1 MPAWLNLYLLPR
13 CILLEKCPKIERAA
27 RARAAHTYIPSEA
40 ATSPWGSH
48 WDKCTADRPQTRCP
62 TWTNRLSL
70 TTRRARNSEAVTLK
84 EVNNSLHKPHSTTF
98 WDMLC
103 NQELRLARF
112 AALLYPVYSTQGS
125 TTLDVFHF
133 FSFLL
138 IFVFNHKPSKAEE
151 MKVGGKKN
159 PPSNLFACKIG
170 VCLVK
175 CTEMMTMEV
184 VPSSPVSDTVLRF
197 EGGSNCALMTAWHL
211 RVSSFCS

>member
-13 CILLEKCPKIERAA
+13 CILPEKCPKIEPAA

-48 WDKCTADRPQTRCP
+48 WDKCTADRPQTHINWDSRRSRCP
-62 TWTNRLSL
+62 TWTDRLSL

-84 EVNNSLHKPHSTTF
+84 EVNNSLHKPHSSTF

-133 FSFLL
+133 FF
-138 IFVFNHKPSKAEE
+138 F
-151 MKVGGKKN
+151 
-159 PPSNLFACKIG
+159 FA
-170 VCLVK
+170 
-175 CTEMMTMEV
+175 
-184 VPSSPVSDTVLRF
+184 D
-197 EGGSNCALMTAWHL
+197 
-211 RVSSFCS
+211 FCF